1 MKTVI
6 TRELL
11 WSLRNDL
18 PMAVAL
24 RQLGPKAP
32 PYKFDADRLRFIC
45 PHCGEFLAVVNPRNN
60 LAHCFHCRKNV
71 NNIDLLMKTGYAFL
85 DAVAL
90 LREWLSLYRAGQA
103 DPGERRTVSAAT
115 PVAIDQTQTRRI
127 GAILRQEFGNGGRG
141 L

>member
-1 MKTVI
+1 MKTII

-11 WSLRNDL
+11 HSLRNDL
-18 PMAVAL
+18 PLAVVL

-32 PYKFDADRLRFIC
+32 TYKFDADRLRFIC

-60 LAHCFHCRKNV
+60 LAHCFWCRKNI

-90 LREWLSLYRAGQA
+90 LREWLRLYRTGRVES
-103 DPGERRTVSAAT
+103 DVMKTLSSAAPIKKVGMGT
-115 PVAIDQTQTRRI
+115 DCI
-127 GAILRQEFGNGGRG
+127 GTILRQEFGNAGLGR
-141 L
+141 